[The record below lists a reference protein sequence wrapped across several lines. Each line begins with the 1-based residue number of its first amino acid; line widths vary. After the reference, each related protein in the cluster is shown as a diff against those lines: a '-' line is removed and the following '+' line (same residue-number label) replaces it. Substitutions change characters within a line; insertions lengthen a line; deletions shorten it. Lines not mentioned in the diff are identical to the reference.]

1 MLIDPTATGTL
12 TEMEKFP
19 KFPPEIRF
27 EIWRLTFAPRRAVL
41 DCISDPK
48 RRPRASLR
56 SHEALLLVNREAH
69 KIFLEHH
76 GRILE
81 DDNHKGFYFNFYR
94 DMLRLVGSAAQEI
107 DILVEQYPEDMECIE
122 SLEIPADLLTRDPN
136 DWDYILYEMP
146 DLYYITIIATSISHS
161 ELVAHV
167 RRLYSRH
174 HGRTLFGRLRFAMG
188 RFGICDGQPNYEVV
202 LQCWGP
208 QSLWLKESV
217 KRYLDMEYFLKY
229 LGQE

>member
-27 EIWRLTFAPRRAVL
+27 EIWQLTFAPRRAVL

-76 GRILE
+76 WRILE

-122 SLEIPADLLTRDPN
+122 T
-136 DWDYILYEMP
+136 
-146 DLYYITIIATSISHS
+146 TSISHS

-174 HGRTLFGRLRFAMG
+174 HGRTFFGRLRFAMG

>member
-1 MLIDPTATGTL
+1 MSREQSCRRIWCLFSTRVIPVADADIRGTG
-12 TEMEKFP
+12 
-19 KFPPEIRF
+19 
-27 EIWRLTFAPRRAVL
+27 
-41 DCISDPK
+41 
-48 RRPRASLR
+48 
-56 SHEALLLVNREAH
+56 
-69 KIFLEHH
+69 
-76 GRILE
+76 
-81 DDNHKGFYFNFYR
+81 
-94 DMLRLVGSAAQEI
+94 
-107 DILVEQYPEDMECIE
+107 
-122 SLEIPADLLTRDPN
+122 LEIPADLLTRDPN